1 MARFVNITDIQA
13 NELREK
19 KEPATTSKSTKVGF
33 KCFEAFI
40 KETHIEYNESSLLR
54 LGISLL

>member
-33 KCFEAFI
+33 KGFEAFI
-40 KETHIEYNESSLLR
+40 KETHIEYNESSL
-54 LGISLL
+54 GISLL